1 MVPKKNYELFLK
13 ATQMEIILEK
23 LNKCVQLYNKYK
35 AKLTVSTKVSRY
47 QFGFLFFFGKFN
59 TEYFQQLENAEK
71 ELRELEVKYERL
83 KSVEEIKVNK

>member
-47 QFGFLFFFGKFN
+47 KFGFLFS
-59 TEYFQQLENAEK
+59 LEN
-71 ELRELEVKYERL
+71 LTLNTFSNWNTL
-83 KSVEEIKVNK
+83 KKN